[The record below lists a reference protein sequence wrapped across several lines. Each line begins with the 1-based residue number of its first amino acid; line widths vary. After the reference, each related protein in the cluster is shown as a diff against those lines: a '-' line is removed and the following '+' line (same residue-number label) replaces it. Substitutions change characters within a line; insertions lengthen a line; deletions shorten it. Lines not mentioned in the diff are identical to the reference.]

1 MENARKE
8 IKNKNK
14 KQNKNRDVTCAG
26 KKKRQQNI
34 NGISNKETLGKELMN
49 NKAKKKREK
58 DYEE

>member
-1 MENARKE
+1 M
-8 IKNKNK
+8 
-14 KQNKNRDVTCAG
+14 CW